1 MIHRDNDFPGGLHLG
16 FGREGDDVGGAG
28 VIHELSMDGCDSGVV
43 NKNDGEFS
51 GWERELREGLNA
63 VGKAL
68 GRAFGVAKGGV
79 AITDGNFHPRMR
91 A

>member
-1 MIHRDNDFPGGLHLG
+1 
-16 FGREGDDVGGAG
+16 
-28 VIHELSMDGCDSGVV
+28 
-43 NKNDGEFS
+43 
-51 GWERELREGLNA
+51 LNA